1 MTNIIVAV
9 PLSFATN
16 RTFSPQ
22 TSCGG
27 IPCIPG
33 FDKFALGFD
42 ALIGD
47 LPRQPLP
54 LLNYSFA
61 TKATYTN
68 PFDKSLVYGVPD
80 QINVIDD
87 THAEQSVSTSTFHS
101 TSSYSD
107 HISANAH
114 LSTGFGWFSASAS
127 ASYSR
132 TVLKDTD
139 DYGAF
144 SSSSLRVNLYDMV
157 VVPSPYMLSRE
168 ARDFLAQ
175 LPDDFGVDD
184 YLPFIHR
191 YGTHYVAA
199 AKLGG
204 SGKMTS
210 AVNKHFSSSSDDTK
224 VSAQASVHFSF
235 LQAGG
240 SAQSQVKDA
249 SSDFTSSSSFQAVL
263 KGGDPRLGLTD
274 WKAWIKTF
282 YQAPAMIEYTLREVT
297 ELLPDEKKSNVATIV
312 GQYRQGVAT
321 QTVAISGFKTS
332 YLNSNFVRGPAD
344 FNGRPTWCHDAGW
357 SDGNLWLAYVNLSG
371 GSWWRL
377 IGGAQQISP
386 RIKGTCADSLGGLD
400 VAAPFAYAAEGE
412 NAYAYHPCGKFRWYE
427 NMPDGW
433 QNRSVAIDCSFG

>member
-1 MTNIIVAV
+1 MINLILAV

-61 TKATYTN
+61 SKATYTN

-101 TSSYSD
+101 TTSYSD
-107 HISANAH
+107 HISAKAH
-114 LSTGFGWFSASAS
+114 LSAGFGWFSASAS

-157 VVPSPYMLSRE
+157 VVPSSYMLSGE

-184 YLPFIHR
+184 YLPFIYR

-210 AVNKHFSSSSDDTK
+210 AVNKAFSSSSDDTK

-263 KGGDPRLGLTD
+263 EGGDPRLGLTD

-297 ELLPDEKKSNVATIV
+297 ELLPAEKKSNVATIV
-312 GQYRQGVAT
+312 DQYRQGVAT
-321 QTVAISGFKTS
+321 QSAVVAGFKNTS
-332 YLNSNFVRGPAD
+332 WFNTAFARGPAD
-344 FNGRPTWCHDAGW
+344 FNNRPYFCHDAGW
-357 SDGNLWLAYVNLSG
+357 GDSNLYLVYIKLYNTWMLVN
-371 GSWWRL
+371 
-377 IGGAQQISP
+377 GAHQVSP
-386 RIKGTCADSLGGLD
+386 RIKGSCSDSFGGVTGD
-400 VAAPFAYAAEGE
+400 GGYYALLSQSDPHS
-412 NAYAYHPCGKFRWYE
+412 NAYHPCGKSDWE
-427 NMPDGW
+427 DGYHGW
-433 QNRSVAIDCSFG
+433 SHQQVDVACSFE